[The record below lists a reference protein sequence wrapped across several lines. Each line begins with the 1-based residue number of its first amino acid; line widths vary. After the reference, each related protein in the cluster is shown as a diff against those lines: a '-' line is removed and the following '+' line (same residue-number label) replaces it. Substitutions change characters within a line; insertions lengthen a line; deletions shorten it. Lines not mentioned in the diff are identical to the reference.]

1 MKNNMIIA
9 VMILFAAMVVLIAVC
24 NPIVTK

>member
-1 MKNNMIIA
+1 MKNNMMII
-9 VMILFAAMVVLIAVC
+9 MIILFAAMAVFIAVC